1 MCRLLLACYVL
12 NKIKKSA
19 SHHVLFYAVY
29 MCQKWSN
36 YVGAFKCYKQNVS
49 RYHCSWASLSTKR
62 SFTPDSSRWLR
73 CSGTAPIKH
82 IEWAESAD
90 TARLVAS
97 FLPQHAAWPR
107 KRWIRPDAS
116 RCWECL
122 HRMCC
127 VVLRCGAAPYT
138 QSDATQRGTAQR
150 IRCERTFT
158 PRVHAWPSASWWL
171 RLVIFLFTFFQ
182 SAIAVQIFDITPI
195 YGTLQPGE
203 SEKVT
208 LTFYGHANIG
218 SEVCAV
224 CEVDGGPS
232 YEIKLKG
239 EASLVNYKFDYLEI
253 DYNKIVSRSSLGLA
267 LKRIH
272 TKTYH
277 SLYYDALR
285 LWFCTSVISVCE
297 PFL

>member
-1 MCRLLLACYVL
+1 
-12 NKIKKSA
+12 
-19 SHHVLFYAVY
+19 
-29 MCQKWSN
+29 
-36 YVGAFKCYKQNVS
+36 
-49 RYHCSWASLSTKR
+49 
-62 SFTPDSSRWLR
+62 
-73 CSGTAPIKH
+73 
-82 IEWAESAD
+82 
-90 TARLVAS
+90 
-97 FLPQHAAWPR
+97 
-107 KRWIRPDAS
+107 
-116 RCWECL
+116 
-122 HRMCC
+122 
-127 VVLRCGAAPYT
+127 
-138 QSDATQRGTAQR
+138 
-150 IRCERTFT
+150 
-158 PRVHAWPSASWWL
+158 
-171 RLVIFLFTFFQ
+171 VIFLFTFFQ

-285 LWFCTSVISVCE
+285 L
-297 PFL
+297 